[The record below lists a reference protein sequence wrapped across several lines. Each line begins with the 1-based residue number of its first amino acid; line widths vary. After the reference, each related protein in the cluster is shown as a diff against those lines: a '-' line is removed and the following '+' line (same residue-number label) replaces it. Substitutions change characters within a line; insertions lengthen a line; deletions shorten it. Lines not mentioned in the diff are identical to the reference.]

1 LAALAAVFL
10 FKPLRGRREENKPA
24 DRSEWA
30 AKREVLYES
39 IRDLEHDF
47 ETRKIDE
54 ADYGVM
60 REELRSD
67 AIELMREEKQ
77 APPSEASAAR
87 AIGRACPSCGAAAR
101 VAWKFCAECGS
112 HLDPEQGPA

>member
-1 LAALAAVFL
+1 
-10 FKPLRGRREENKPA
+10 
-24 DRSEWA
+24 
-30 AKREVLYES
+30 
-39 IRDLEHDF
+39 
-47 ETRKIDE
+47 
-54 ADYGVM
+54 M

-77 APPSEASAAR
+77 APPSEASAER

-101 VAWKFCAECGS
+101 VAWKFCADCGS